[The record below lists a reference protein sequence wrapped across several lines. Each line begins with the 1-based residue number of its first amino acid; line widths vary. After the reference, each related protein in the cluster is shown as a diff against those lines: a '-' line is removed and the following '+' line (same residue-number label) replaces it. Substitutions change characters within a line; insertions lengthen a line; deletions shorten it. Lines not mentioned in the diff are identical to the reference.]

1 MQETI
6 NFIDTHINPLV
17 IEFRSSQTSTGVIS
31 NDVEKKKMILFE
43 LLNNCDELSKYLP
56 NSKGIIQAFKE
67 DVNNWIKLGLDKK
80 PSFDSTI
87 LKYQPP
93 LNGDFSFFIGV
104 IKNQNSVPPRGYF
117 LEFFLYSVKNQC
129 VIIYFTSYT
138 HTQLIFV

>member
-1 MQETI
+1 
-6 NFIDTHINPLV
+6 
-17 IEFRSSQTSTGVIS
+17 
-31 NDVEKKKMILFE
+31 
-43 LLNNCDELSKYLP
+43 LSKYLP

-117 LEFFLYSVKNQC
+117 LEFFFVQREEPVCNNILYKLYPHPAN
-129 VIIYFTSYT
+129 I
-138 HTQLIFV
+138 